1 MEAAGCEVLSGSDI
15 TAKDNVLRQPPP
27 HHPQGSTA
35 VELTIRHP
43 GDPRHLAHAAM
54 FRFWLH
60 RAHRLG
66 IPAVFMCHQHM
77 HLFRGWACVRLTE
90 HILRCALSDFN
101 GDLHVNTV
109 FGIGK
114 YWRETLSPETRRV
127 RVSCQA
133 GQVRVQNGSDLD
145 LKDVPIDITT
155 HSGQRYTVLVD
166 LEAGKE
172 LTFPVTGVEHDSS
185 LAGRRS

>member
-1 MEAAGCEVLSGSDI
+1 M
-15 TAKDNVLRQPPP
+15 
-27 HHPQGSTA
+27 
-35 VELTIRHP
+35 
-43 GDPRHLAHAAM
+43 
-54 FRFWLH
+54 
-60 RAHRLG
+60 
-66 IPAVFMCHQHM
+66 
-77 HLFRGWACVRLTE
+77 
-90 HILRCALSDFN
+90 
-101 GDLHVNTV
+101 NTV